1 MHSELLRVQVTGRP
15 MPATSPQEKSAMSL
29 QHATSTENAELS
41 MTFCADPPPRAVRWE
56 WGSMVLLEGEVHGRI
71 ASMPLESVGQVK
83 TNTTHITKQLSKV
96 QLKNDI

>member
-15 MPATSPQEKSAMSL
+15 MLTKTSQEMSSKSL

-56 WGSMVLLEGEVHGRI
+56 WGSMVLLEGETHGRV
-71 ASMPLESVGQVK
+71 ASMPLDSIGQV
-83 TNTTHITKQLSKV
+83 
-96 QLKNDI
+96 NDFYLYLMR